1 MTGRIRWL
9 LELNFGQ
16 SGAFKLQAALAVTTK
31 VPEFFMRSI
40 KRGLAGLLT
49 TILLVACGGGD
60 QNAAPAPATPQRG
73 TLLTSPPVRLASY
86 SVADILAQ
94 LAVSDVGKLLLQLA
108 YTPQCAIDVYQL
120 KYETVGGASEPT
132 TASGALMIATGTDA
146 ACTGARPVVLY
157 AHGTSTGRNFNIADL
172 SNGANAEGLLLAA
185 VFASAGY
192 IVVAPNYAGYDTST
206 LSYHPYLDADQQS
219 KDMIDALTAA
229 RSALPTLS
237 AVNVTDGGKLFVTGY
252 SQGGYVAMA
261 AHRALQAAGEV
272 VTASAPMSGPY
283 ALEAFGDAI
292 FYGEVPL
299 SAPANLT
306 LLVSSY
312 QHAYGNVY
320 SQPTDV
326 FEPKFATG
334 IDSLLPSTT
343 GISDLY
349 AEGKLP
355 QSELFSST
363 PPAPQW
369 AAFTPPTTPALFAS
383 IYAMGFGT
391 DNLIL
396 NSYRLAY
403 LVDAEN
409 APDGGFPT
417 TTTGL
422 PPANPDNT
430 LRQDLKLNDLRDW
443 TPNVPVLLCGG
454 DEDPTVFYFN
464 TQLMQGYWATHVPS
478 GAISVLDVEAL
489 PSGADPY
496 APLQSAFAA
505 AKALVAS
512 AAVHAGA
519 TDGGEAAVLA
529 DYHAGL
535 VAPFCVAAVRSFFD
549 AL

>member
-1 MTGRIRWL
+1 ML
-9 LELNFGQ
+9 
-16 SGAFKLQAALAVTTK
+16 
-31 VPEFFMRSI
+31 
-40 KRGLAGLLT
+40 
-49 TILLVACGGGD
+49 
-60 QNAAPAPATPQRG
+60 
-73 TLLTSPPVRLASY
+73 LASY
-86 SVADILAQ
+86 SVAGLLAQ
-94 LAVSDVGKLLLQLA
+94 LAGSDVGKPLLPLA
-108 YTPQCAIDVYQL
+108 YTPKCAIDVYQL
-120 KYETVGGASEPT
+120 EYETVGGASEPT

-146 ACTGARPVVLY
+146 ACTGARPVLLY
-157 AHGTSTGRNFNIADL
+157 AHGTNADRNFNIADL
-172 SNGANAEGLLLAA
+172 SNSANAEGLLLAA

-206 LSYHPYLDADQQS
+206 LSYHPYLNGDQQS

-229 RSALPTLS
+229 RTALPTLS
-237 AVNVTDGGKLFVTGY
+237 ASSVSDGGKLLITGY

-261 AHRALQAAGEV
+261 THRALQAAGAV

-283 ALEAFGDAI
+283 ALAAFGDAI
-292 FYGEVPL
+292 FYGHVPL
-299 SAPANLT
+299 SAPANFT

-320 SQPTDV
+320 SEPTDF
-326 FEPKFATG
+326 FEPQFATG
-334 IDSLLPSTT
+334 IDSLLPSVTA
-343 GISDLY
+343 ISDLY

-355 QSELFSST
+355 QSELFNST
-363 PPAPQW
+363 PPAAAW
-369 AAFTPPTTPALFAS
+369 APFTPATTPALLAPIF
-383 IYAMGFGT
+383 AMGFGA

-396 NSYRLAY
+396 NSYRLEY
-403 LVDAEN
+403 LEDAQS

-443 TPNVPVLLCGG
+443 TPHTPLLLCGG

-464 TQLMQGYWATHVPS
+464 TQLMQGYWATQVLS
-478 GAISVLDVEAL
+478 GAISVLDVDAF

-496 APLQSAFAA
+496 AQLQSAFAA

-512 AAVHAGA
+512 AAVLGGA

-549 AL
+549 GL

>member
-1 MTGRIRWL
+1 
-9 LELNFGQ
+9 
-16 SGAFKLQAALAVTTK
+16 
-31 VPEFFMRSI
+31 MRSM
-40 KRGLAGLLT
+40 KCGLTGLLT
-49 TILLVACGGGD
+49 AILLVACGGGE
-60 QNAAPAPATPQRG
+60 NGALAPATPQRG
-73 TLLTSPPVRLASY
+73 TLLQSPPTRLASY
-86 SVADILAQ
+86 SVTDLLAQ

-108 YTPQCAIDVYQL
+108 YTPKCAIDVYQL
-120 KYETVGGASEPT
+120 KYETVGGTSELT
-132 TASGALMIATGTDA
+132 SASGALMIATGTDA

-157 AHGTSTGRNFNIADL
+157 AHGTSTDRNFNIADL
-172 SNGANAEGLLLAA
+172 GNAANAEGLLLAA

-229 RSALPTLS
+229 RSALATLS
-237 AVNVTDGGKLFVTGY
+237 ALNVTDGGKLFVTGY

-261 AHRALQAAGEV
+261 AHRALQAAGEG

-283 ALEAFGDAI
+283 ALAAFGDAI

-306 LLVSSY
+306 LLASSY
-312 QHAYGNVY
+312 QHAYGHLY
-320 SQPTDV
+320 AQPTDL
-326 FEPKFATG
+326 FEPRFASG
-334 IDSLLPSTT
+334 IEALLPSTT
-343 GISDLY
+343 AISDLY
-349 AEGKLP
+349 AAGKLP

-369 AAFTPPTTPALFAS
+369 AAFTPPTTPALFAP

-391 DNLIL
+391 DDLIL
-396 NSYRLAY
+396 NSYRLTY
-403 LVDAEN
+403 LQDAEN

-422 PPANPDNT
+422 PPANPVNV
-430 LRQDLKLNDLRDW
+430 LRQDLKLNDLRNW
-443 TPNVPVLLCGG
+443 TPNAPVLLCGG

-478 GAISVLDVEAL
+478 GAISVLDVDTSAA
-489 PSGADPY
+489 GGGPY
-496 APLQSAFAA
+496 APLQIAFAA

-512 AAVHAGA
+512 EAVAGGA
-519 TDGGEAAVLA
+519 TDGGQAAVFA
-529 DYHAGL
+529 DYHARL

-549 AL
+549 AH

>member
-1 MTGRIRWL
+1 M
-9 LELNFGQ
+9 
-16 SGAFKLQAALAVTTK
+16 LQRHAPLAVPTT
-31 VPEFFMRSI
+31 VPEFSMRSI
-40 KRGLAGLLT
+40 KRGLIGFMTA
-49 TILLVACGGGD
+49 ILLVACGGGK
-60 QNAAPAPATPQRG
+60 NSAPAPTATPPRG
-73 TLLTSPPVRLASY
+73 ALLQSPPARLASY
-86 SVADILAQ
+86 SVADLLAQ

-132 TASGALMIATGTDA
+132 SASGALMIATGTDA
-146 ACTGARPVVLY
+146 ACTGARPIVLY
-157 AHGTSTGRNFNIADL
+157 AHGTSTDRNFNIADL
-172 SNGANAEGLLLAA
+172 NHGANAEGLLLAA

-206 LSYHPYLDADQQS
+206 LSYHPYLNADQQS

-237 AVNVTDGGKLFVTGY
+237 ASSVTDGGKLFVTGY
-252 SQGGYVAMA
+252 SEGGYVAMA
-261 AHRALQAAGEV
+261 AQRALQAAGAG
-272 VTASAPMSGPY
+272 VTAAAPMSGPY
-283 ALEAFGDAI
+283 ALAAFGDAI

-306 LLVSSY
+306 LLLSSY
-312 QHAYGNVY
+312 QHAYANVY
-320 SQPTDV
+320 SAPTDV
-326 FEPKFATG
+326 FEPQFASG

-343 GISDLY
+343 GLSTLY

-369 AAFTPPTTPALFAS
+369 AAFTPPTTPALLAPIFAV
-383 IYAMGFGT
+383 GFGT

-403 LVDAEN
+403 LQDAAS

-422 PPANPDNT
+422 PPANPENV

-443 TPNVPVLLCGG
+443 TPNAPVLLCGG
-454 DEDPTVFYFN
+454 DEDPAVFYFN

-478 GAISVLDVEAL
+478 GAISVLDVDAA
-489 PSGADPY
+489 PSGAY
-496 APLQSAFAA
+496 APLQIAFAA
-505 AKALVAS
+505 AKVLVAS
-512 AAVHAGA
+512 AAVQAGA
-519 TDGGEAAVLA
+519 TDGGRAAVFA
-529 DYHAGL
+529 EYHTGL

-549 AL
+549 AH